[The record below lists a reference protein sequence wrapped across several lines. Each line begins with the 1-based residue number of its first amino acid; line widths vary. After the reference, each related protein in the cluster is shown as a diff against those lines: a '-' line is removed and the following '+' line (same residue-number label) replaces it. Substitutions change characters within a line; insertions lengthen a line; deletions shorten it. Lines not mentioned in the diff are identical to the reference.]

1 MTTVYKLTDQDL
13 KTYGGFQWEVGK
25 KYTTSGQ
32 GSLCGPGWLHAYEH
46 PLLAVFHNPGG
57 ANIVNPRLFEA
68 SGGNILR
75 DGQMKCGVTELTLI
89 REIPLPAVSVEHVVR
104 YAIGCALA
112 VYRDAR
118 FVAWATAWLD
128 GSNRE
133 ASARASPVW
142 EARAAQAAREAA
154 REAWEAPARAA
165 QAAWEAA
172 REARSIDLIVIAEW
186 AITEQPRRPREN

>member
-133 ASARASPVW
+133 EAAAWSAAAA
-142 EARAAQAAREAA
+142 ARSAAQAAW
-154 REAWEAPARAA
+154 EAWSAAA